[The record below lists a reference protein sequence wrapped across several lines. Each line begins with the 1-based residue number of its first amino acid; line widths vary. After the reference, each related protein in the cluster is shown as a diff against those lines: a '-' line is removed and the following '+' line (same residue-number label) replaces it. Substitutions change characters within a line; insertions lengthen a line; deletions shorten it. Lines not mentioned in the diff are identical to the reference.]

1 MNRMLVVVFDSEG
14 KAYEGKKALWSLD
27 AEGSISVYASSVVV
41 RNSDGSS
48 EVKQEDPG
56 LLGTLVGTPVGAL
69 IGLIGGPTG
78 AAIGAAAGL
87 AAGGFADLD
96 NVRIGD
102 DFIEDVGKALS
113 PGHAALVAEV
123 EEDWTAPVDT
133 RMESI
138 GGQVHRRALSDV
150 RDTADDE
157 DTAAIKADIAQ
168 TKSEHAQAR
177 ADRKSKLQDRMN
189 QLDSKLQARLQ
200 KAKDRRD
207 AARKVAQAKVA
218 ILKTKAAVAQAKA
231 P

>member
-1 MNRMLVVVFDSEG
+1 MNRMLVVVFDTEG

-27 AEGSISVYASSVVV
+27 AEGSISVYAASVVG
-41 RNSDGSS
+41 RNPDGSF

-87 AAGGFADLD
+87 AVGGFADLD

-102 DFIEDVGKALS
+102 DFIDDVGKALS
-113 PGHAALVAEV
+113 PGHSALVAEV

-133 RMESI
+133 RMEAL
-138 GGQVHRRALSDV
+138 GGQVQRRALSDV

-157 DTAAIKADIAQ
+157 DTGAIKADIAQ
-168 TKSEHAQAR
+168 TKAEHAQAR
-177 ADRKSKLQDRMN
+177 ADRKAKLQERMN
-189 QLDSKLQARLQ
+189 QLDSKLQARLE
-200 KAKDRRD
+200 KSKERREAAKR
-207 AARKVAQAKVA
+207 VAQAKVA
-218 ILKTKAAVAQAKA
+218 ILKTKAAVAQTKA

>member
-14 KAYEGKKALWSLD
+14 KAYEGKRALWALD
-27 AEGSISVYASSVVV
+27 AEGSVSVYASSVVV
-41 RNSDGSS
+41 RNSDGFA

-87 AAGGFADLD
+87 ATGLFADVD

-102 DFIEDVGKALS
+102 DFIDDVQKALS
-113 PGHAALVAEV
+113 PGQAAVVAEV

-133 RMESI
+133 QMETI
-138 GGQVHRRALSDV
+138 GGRVYRRALSEV
-150 RDTADDE
+150 RDTSNDE
-157 DTAAIKADIAQ
+157 DTAAIKADFAQ
-168 TKSEHAQAR
+168 TKAEHAQAR
-177 ADRKSKLQDRMN
+177 ADRKAKLQERMN

-200 KAKDRRD
+200 KAKDRRE
-207 AARKVAQAKVA
+207 AAKKLAQAKVA
-218 ILKTKAAVAQAKA
+218 ALKTKAAVAQAKA
-231 P
+231 L